1 MERMVRTLK
10 DWLRPLLPAW
20 AIDWSHAL
28 RAVVAAI
35 WYRFPAR
42 GMTVIAVT
50 GTNGKTT
57 TANMI
62 AQILQAAGEQVA
74 MLSTVNFRLAG
85 KSWFNETKMTTISP
99 FALQQFIAQ
108 AKGSGARFLVLET
121 TSHAIGQHRIWGIP
135 IDMAVLTNVTHDH
148 LDYHGTLE
156 QYRAT
161 KARLFKVARFAVINR
176 DDRSAQYFERTA
188 RGTKLSYGVLSRA
201 DVMARKLF
209 QEPRSTM
216 FTLISPIGQVVI
228 DLPVPGLFN
237 VSNALA
243 AIAAVIP
250 YGVPLQTVK
259 QALDRFEPVPG
270 RMEVI
275 RMGQPFTVVID
286 YAHTPDA
293 FEKIYGAITKAV
305 KGRIIHV
312 FGATGDRDKT
322 KRPILGALAGRNA
335 DIVIVTDEDPYHED
349 PAVII
354 DQVAAGVARGAPK
367 TRPKVLGENFFKVL
381 DRHQAVKQALSMA
394 KRNDLVLLTGKGH
407 ERVMVVG
414 ATKLPYRE
422 QEVVRQALRK
432 LGYGS

>member
-1 MERMVRTLK
+1 MERILHVLK
-10 DWLRPLLPAW
+10 DYLRPLLPAW
-20 AIDWSHAL
+20 AIDLSHGL
-28 RAVVAAI
+28 RAVVAAV

-62 AQILQAAGEQVA
+62 AQILQAAGDEVA

-99 FALQQFIAQ
+99 FALQQFIALARTKG
-108 AKGSGARFLVLET
+108 AKYLVLET
-121 TSHAIGQHRIWGIP
+121 TSHAVKQHRIWGIP

-176 DDRSAQYFERTA
+176 DDRSAHYFERTA
-188 RGTKLSYGVLSRA
+188 RGTKLSYGVQARA
-201 DVMARKLF
+201 EVMARKLF

-228 DLPVPGLFN
+228 DLPIPGLFN

-259 QALDRFEPVPG
+259 QALDRFEPVSG

-275 RMGQPFTVVID
+275 RMGQPFTVVVD

-335 DIVIVTDEDPYHED
+335 DIVIVTDEDPYHEN
-349 PAVII
+349 PAAII

-367 TRPKVLGENFFKVL
+367 TRPKLIGENFFKVL
-381 DRHQAVKQALSMA
+381 DRRQAVKQALGMA

-422 QEVVRQALRK
+422 QEVVRQELRK